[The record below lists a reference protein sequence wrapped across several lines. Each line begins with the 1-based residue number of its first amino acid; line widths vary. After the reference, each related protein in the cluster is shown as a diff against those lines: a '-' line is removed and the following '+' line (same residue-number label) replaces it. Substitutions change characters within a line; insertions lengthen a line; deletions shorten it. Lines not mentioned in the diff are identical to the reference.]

1 MQSLD
6 DMMNNTKTS
15 NNTRGKELT
24 YTDVLRD
31 SYRHAGN
38 NICLGL
44 DPQWQKLPASY
55 RKLRQFGKAGSQ
67 PDCAA
72 IQGFLE
78 ISLDSLQTQGLC
90 PAAFKPNLGYF
101 QALDRPLIAERTEA
115 QKPEP
120 GSAHSTEYAFAGS
133 RLLAWLYH
141 YLSRNFPGIPIILDF
156 KKGDIARSSANYAE
170 EGFAL
175 WRSDAL
181 TVNPYMGPD
190 SLAPFG
196 KTLNEHLSRATH
208 NDESCSLSCALPYGN
223 GGVYSLLRTS
233 NPGARALQNL
243 AISPTNSLSTGQTL
257 YQSLAQSLL
266 RWREEQQI
274 PGLGAVV
281 GATSPKELEQLA
293 NFFAKQDFPLL
304 IPGIGKQGG
313 SYSEVQTTLKQAG
326 YPLELARINASS
338 ALLQGW
344 GQNEAPTDW
353 PRLICQKMEELLQ
366 YK

>member
-1 MQSLD
+1 MK
-6 DMMNNTKTS
+6 NP
-15 NNTRGKELT
+15 T
-24 YTDVLRD
+24 YTDVLRR
-31 SYRHAGN
+31 SYQRAGN

-44 DPQWQKLPASY
+44 DPQWHKLPAPY
-55 RKLRQFGKAGSQ
+55 RKFRQFGKAGSQ

-72 IQGFLE
+72 MQDFLE
-78 ISLDSLQTQGLC
+78 ISLQSLQEQGLC

-101 QALDRPLIAERTEA
+101 QALDRPLWAYGPEEMFPANRMEGAE
-115 QKPEP
+115 
-120 GSAHSTEYAFAGS
+120 HAFAGS
-133 RLLAWLYH
+133 RLLAWLFG
-141 YLSRNFPGIPIILDF
+141 YLSRNFSGIPIILDF

-181 TVNPYMGPD
+181 TVSPYMGPD

-196 KTLNEHLSRATH
+196 RALTGHLSEASPAPNGPVH
-208 NDESCSLSCALPYGN
+208 SLSCGLPCGS

-243 AISPTNSLSTGQTL
+243 PLARVGRFACGKPQNFAL
-257 YQSLAQSLL
+257 YQSLAESLL
-266 RWREEQQI
+266 HWREEQQI

-293 NFFAKQDFPLL
+293 TFFAAKQFPLL

-313 SYSEVQTTLKQAG
+313 SFGEVCAALKQAG

-338 ALLQGW
+338 ALLQNW
-344 GQNEAPTDW
+344 DEAPEDW
-353 PRLICQKMEELLQ
+353 PKRICQKMAELCT
-366 YK
+366 